1 MKKVAFYTL
10 GCKVNQYE
18 TEAMSELFLNAG
30 YELADY
36 DSFADIYVI
45 NTCTV
50 TGMSDRKSR
59 QIIRRAKKYNPNA
72 FVIVAGCYSQ
82 VSPDEVLK
90 IEGVNLVLGTKD
102 RSNIVQLYEQN
113 RELCGISCVDDI
125 MQVHSFD
132 SLFVSTYSDRTR
144 AYIKVQEGCNQFCS
158 YCKIPYAR
166 GPIRS
171 RDFREVMEES
181 QRLADS
187 GFTEI
192 TYVGIHIASYGL
204 DTKSEDL
211 ADLLNSANAIRG
223 IKRIRLSS
231 IEPMTLDE
239 AFIRKIKDCDKLCRH
254 FHLSLQSGCD
264 ETLRRMNRKYT
275 TDDYYKIVQ
284 GLRQHF
290 PDVAITTDIMV
301 GFPGETD
308 EEFEKTCAFAEKVAF
323 SGAHIFQYSPRE
335 GTPAADFPNQV
346 DPQVK
351 EKRSKLISKICNR
364 TKQEFMERFIGQA
377 AEVLFEQAAGDGYFE
392 GKTDNY
398 QSVLVKTDEDLSGEY
413 RMVRLDRIKNG
424 AFVGEIVT
432 EDDGNYLHSNN
443 HS

>member
-18 TEAMSELFLNAG
+18 TEAMSELFSAAG
-30 YELADY
+30 YEVCSY
-36 DSFADIYVI
+36 DGFADIYVI

-59 QIIRRAKKYNPNA
+59 QIIRRAKKNNPDA

-82 VSPDEVLK
+82 TKPDEVLK
-90 IEGVNLVLGTKD
+90 IDGVNLVLGTKD
-102 RSNIVQLYEQN
+102 RANIVRLYEEHQSDS
-113 RELCGISCVDDI
+113 GISCVDDI
-125 MQVHSFD
+125 MHCHSFD
-132 SLFVSTYSDRTR
+132 DLSVTTYSDRTR

-171 RDFREVMEES
+171 RNFNEVLAES
-181 QRLADS
+181 QRLADA

-192 TYVGIHIASYGL
+192 TYVGIHVASYGL

-211 ADLLNSANAIRG
+211 ADLLNAVNKIEKL
-223 IKRIRLSS
+223 KRIRLSS

-239 AFIRKIKDCDKLCRH
+239 SFIEKIKDCNKLCRH

-264 ETLRRMNRKYT
+264 ETLHRMNRKYK
-275 TDDYYKIVQ
+275 TDDYYKIVE
-284 GLRQHF
+284 GLRRHF

-308 EEFEKTCAFAEKVAF
+308 EEFKNTCAFAEKVAF

-335 GTPAADFPNQV
+335 GTPAAEFSDQIE
-346 DPQVK
+346 PQIK
-351 EKRSKLISKICNR
+351 EERSKIIINICEK
-364 TKQEFMERFIGQA
+364 TKYAFMERFLGQA
-377 AEVLFEQAAGDGYFE
+377 TEVLFEQPVSGGYFE
-392 GKTDNY
+392 GKTNNY
-398 QSVLVKTDEDLSGEY
+398 QNVLVKTDENLSGEY
-413 RMVRLDRIKNG
+413 RNVLLKEIKNG
-424 AFVGEIVT
+424 SFIGEIM
-432 EDDGNYLHSNN
+432 
-443 HS
+443 